1 MSGRGECVYMK
12 LQERHHDLVD
22 RSNCCGLDE
31 DAANLRFEV
40 GVESSAAETEG
51 FVVILRNFN
60 S

>member
-1 MSGRGECVYMK
+1 MYMK